1 MAGSRSRSRLGW
13 DGSNCLATIT
23 RQLSQLV
30 DRKSVMKP
38 EQSWDKFSQKSAPQP
53 FQLFLTRQHLVH
65 YDPILDHR
73 GQHVS
78 AFRRVRL
85 PVSPS
90 DIPIALFGDSSLSF
104 LCKALSFPRASRSD
118 INERSYRHFEC
129 SSHLAGSM
137 TASSVG
143 LRGGHRALRRSGK
156 AIKSWV
162 EIRTSWH
169 CPFGSLGGPPIS
181 PPTRSGPVRN

>member
-1 MAGSRSRSRLGW
+1 M
-13 DGSNCLATIT
+13 
-23 RQLSQLV
+23 
-30 DRKSVMKP
+30 
-38 EQSWDKFSQKSAPQP
+38 
-53 FQLFLTRQHLVH
+53 H

-90 DIPIALFGDSSLSF
+90 DIPIALFGDSSLSY

-181 PPTRSGPVRN
+181 PPTRSGPVRNCTPKQHHIYEDPKCRYW